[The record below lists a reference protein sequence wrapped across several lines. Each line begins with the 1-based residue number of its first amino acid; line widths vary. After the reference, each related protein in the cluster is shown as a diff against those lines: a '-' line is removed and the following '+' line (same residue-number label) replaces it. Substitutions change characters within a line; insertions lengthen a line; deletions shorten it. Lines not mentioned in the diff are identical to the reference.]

1 MLGGALAWPR
11 KPAATNVDSDKD
23 DPEEDILD
31 VDERE
36 ADNAKPEDVEA
47 QARMAFRSEIHVV
60 WSSKSRDPSLMK
72 PLALTLE
79 KESTHTLR
87 NKIRLPL
94 DVSKGKSSW
103 LTKAIFTLE
112 KLNI

>member
-1 MLGGALAWPR
+1 
-11 KPAATNVDSDKD
+11 
-23 DPEEDILD
+23 
-31 VDERE
+31 
-36 ADNAKPEDVEA
+36 
-47 QARMAFRSEIHVV
+47 
-60 WSSKSRDPSLMK
+60 MK

-112 KLNI
+112 KNMILQSQEKKVTKIEHKSQETEAEKFDTGSAA

>member
-1 MLGGALAWPR
+1 MTLR
-11 KPAATNVDSDKD
+11 AT
-23 DPEEDILD
+23 
-31 VDERE
+31 
-36 ADNAKPEDVEA
+36 
-47 QARMAFRSEIHVV
+47 
-60 WSSKSRDPSLMK
+60 LMK

-79 KESTHTLR
+79 NESTHTLR

-112 KLNI
+112 KMKGSSHQKATLAGETLSSKIFVGRNFFTKRKIRHFRPRKTFV